1 MKHLWSVKVIG
12 LGGPL
17 GDFFERS
24 YQVSAET
31 AGESVDAA
39 IKAFLASHQK
49 NGFEFCS
56 AQVNSIQD
64 GIEVLG

>member
-12 LGGPL
+12 LGGTL
-17 GDFFERS
+17 GDFFERN

-39 IKAFLASHQK
+39 IKAFLAAHQK
-49 NGFEFCS
+49 DGFEFCS
-56 AQVNSIQD
+56 AKVCSAQD
-64 GIEVLG
+64 CIEVLG